1 MLVLLAAMLM
11 ACPLYIYNNSAYKLF
26 LFDRAYYDNL
36 TFDSFNLT
44 CTYLARLLNVELN
57 YLRKIRPTPHVKVKI
72 VQQPGETAAVAR
84 LLEYDE
90 EYLRR
95 VEKSFNSSCSGT
107 CTSKYFVLYT
117 MLSQFYEVNSEALGL
132 INSPIIENITEWSRS
147 FMVELATF
155 NPASPLPSPAQIQ
168 GRINFMIEYIQS
180 LRGSLES

>member
-26 LFDRAYYDNL
+26 LFDRVYYDNL
-36 TFDSFNLT
+36 TFDPSNLT
-44 CTYLARLLNVELN
+44 CTYLTRLLDIELN
-57 YLRKIRPTPHVKVKI
+57 YLRRIRPAPRIKI
-72 VQQPGETAAVAR
+72 KLVQQPSETAAVAR

-95 VEKSFNSSCSGT
+95 VEEEFNSSCSGA

-132 INSPIIENITEWSRS
+132 INSPIIENITEWSHA
-147 FMVELATF
+147 FMAELAIF
-155 NPASPLPSPAQIQ
+155 NPASPLPSPAQVQ
-168 GRINFMIEYIQS
+168 GRINSMIEYIQS
-180 LRGSLES
+180 LRS